1 MKKKLRVDRANAWRM
16 GIDLVATGAQ
26 LKKYRIL
33 NDLTQEE
40 LSGLFEE
47 GYDSVSRVSISLWE
61 NGKKLP
67 SLPHLMFLRNLYSC
81 KLDELVCG
89 FQTSDKEA
97 GDGDQPVV
105 FLFAGLRARR
115 PPQEGIS
122 SAAAF
127 HFLGVEIRQ
136 VNRRDIVVPRDQML
150 Y

>member
-89 FQTSDKEA
+89 FQTSEKEA
-97 GDGDQPVV
+97 EDGDQPVV
-105 FLFAGLRARR
+105 FLFAGLRTRQ

-127 HFLGVEIRQ
+127 LFWGGWKSGRLTVGI
-136 VNRRDIVVPRDQML
+136 
-150 Y
+150 

>member
-89 FQTSDKEA
+89 FQTSEKEA
-97 GDGDQPVV
+97 EDWDQPVV
-105 FLFAGLRARR
+105 FLFAGLRTRQ

-127 HFLGVEIRQ
+127 LFWGGGK
-136 VNRRDIVVPRDQML
+136 PAG
-150 Y
+150 

>member
-67 SLPHLMFLRNLYSC
+67 SLPHLMFLRNLYSS

-105 FLFAGLRARR
+105 FCLRACGPAGRR
-115 PPQEGIS
+115 KRAFPLRRLFIFWGWKSGRLTVGI
-122 SAAAF
+122 
-127 HFLGVEIRQ
+127 
-136 VNRRDIVVPRDQML
+136 
-150 Y
+150 